1 MIKDLLTKS
10 LKNTHKKEE
19 RLIKN
24 KSFVFIVEAIIML
37 INVLKKTLTLTLV
50 HFQIQD

>member
-19 RLIKN
+19 RSIKN

-37 INVLKKTLTLTLV
+37 INVLKKTLTLV